1 MRFLVIGNALPET
14 IVRSE
19 DGYQRRHIGGVGA
32 IMARE
37 LASEGAD
44 TAFLTTAPSGAPAEA
59 LLQALKLMD
68 LKVAV
73 IPGAP
78 AQKNNSHAT
87 ITTRLG
93 GPIRAQGSWSI
104 MGGLG
109 KHIAILTPQFDWT
122 LVSLTLRGNDLE
134 TVAKSARKL
143 AVNATSKKHVAL
155 IPHIQEQAVTTMDQQ
170 ESGKLMNLMSVRE
183 PSDLPSKLGAATLM
197 VTRGAP
203 GSPGPDRLP
212 GQRREMGCPHRTRP
226 PRGRFH
232 RSRGR
237 RHCRTGL
244 QPSHGARHERDRGP
258 VHHKASATER
268 RRLPETLTHSRHPI
282 QTPHAFQEQQENAVR
297 SPARKIEL

>member
-155 IPHIQEQAVTTMDQQ
+155 IPHIQEQAVTTMNQQ

-197 VTRGAP
+197 VTRGA
-203 GSPGPDRLP
+203 
-212 GQRREMGCPHRTRP
+212 
-226 PRGRFH
+226 RGRTVYQANGERWDAPTVPVPQGADFI
-232 RSRGR
+232 GAGDAA
-237 RHCRTGL
+237 TAGL
-244 QPSHGARHERDRGP
+244 VYSQAMGLDMNETVDRFI
-258 VHHKASATER
+258 T
-268 RRLPETLTHSRHPI
+268 RLLQRNAD
-282 QTPHAFQEQQENAVR
+282 AF
-297 SPARKIEL
+297 RKP